1 MLGDNVSSQLTSI
14 LDKISS
20 QQFRIGQR
28 LQWAAGA
35 NPAINSV
42 IDEFERAMNRRKQ
55 ILQQEEELYLQICE
69 FCEAVIHLESSH
81 TRVSNKTEN
90 DKDTIM
96 LLQRCASFPHSF
108 PPPSSTFHSSLLPPP
123 TFPPSFPHSFPF
135 SLPTHN
141 HLPPPPH
148 SFPPTHTTRLT
159 SPSLSSLPSL
169 HPSILPLTPT
179 GALT

>member
-108 PPPSSTFHSSLLPPP
+108 PPPFFPLPPFLPLSLPLFPSYTQPPFPSLTPSLLHTQPVLPLLPSHHSLLPP
-123 TFPPSFPHSFPF
+123 
-135 SLPTHN
+135 
-141 HLPPPPH
+141 
-148 SFPPTHTTRLT
+148 
-159 SPSLSSLPSL
+159 LPSL

>member
-96 LLQRCASFPHSF
+96 LLQRCVWGGALP
-108 PPPSSTFHSSLLPPP
+108 SLLPSSPSHLSSL
-123 TFPPSFPHSFPF
+123 FPSLF

-141 HLPPPPH
+141 HLSPPSLLPSYTHNPSYL
-148 SFPPTHTTRLT
+148 SFPLITPF
-159 SPSLSSLPSL
+159 SL
-169 HPSILPLTPT
+169 HYLLSIPPSFLLHPQVL
-179 GALT
+179 